1 VIGLVIVGQGVF
13 AVAVIAAILLASRVL
28 LAWVGANPFSWLSYN
43 LTRVTEP
50 IVRPFKHPL
59 SGRIPRYDL
68 VPLVAAVLVLMN
80 GLFIMGLLRQ
90 LAEILGRLGGDIL
103 TGNATAAV
111 VVSELIR
118 LTGWVLVALI
128 FLRFLLPFL
137 GVSYA
142 SRFMRLL
149 YKLTEPVLRGLS
161 GLDSNRVGGR
171 HRGVDSSMNHGI
183 NFRETDAGVTFN
195 LIVQPK
201 AQRTEIA
208 GTHGG
213 AVKLRI
219 AAAPVDGKANEE
231 CVRFLSKMLGVPR
244 TSVRILKGSASR
256 RKAIC
261 ISNVNA
267 RQVVQGLGLER

>member
-149 YKLTEPVLRGLS
+149 YKLTEPVLEPLRRPLRRLIGAATVFDFTALVAVF
-161 GLDSNRVGGR
+161 LVWIATEL
-171 HRGVDSSMNHGI
+171 VAGI
-183 NFRETDAGVTFN
+183 AES
-195 LIVQPK
+195 I
-201 AQRTEIA
+201 
-208 GTHGG
+208 
-213 AVKLRI
+213 LR
-219 AAAPVDGKANEE
+219 
-231 CVRFLSKMLGVPR
+231 
-244 TSVRILKGSASR
+244 
-256 RKAIC
+256 
-261 ISNVNA
+261 
-267 RQVVQGLGLER
+267 